1 MITVEDT
8 KHIWVTAD
16 HHFGHENIIEFCER
30 PYSTVEEMDEDLIA
44 KWNDV
49 VGDGDIV
56 YHLGDFTLG
65 ENMNKY
71 KRKLNG
77 RIYFI
82 LPKYHHDKRWLKYNN
97 YIPPLSESQ
106 RLDIDLGS
114 AHPFSIH
121 MFHYPIEDWEKKF
134 HGSIHLHGHSHG
146 KARKVERRIDVG
158 VDCWN
163 YRPVNLHQILQIEG
177 VV

>member
-8 KHIWVTAD
+8 KNVWVTAD
-16 HHFGHENIIEFCER
+16 HHFGHENIIRFCER
-30 PYSTVEEMDEDLIA
+30 PYNSIEKMDEDLIA

-49 VGDGDIV
+49 VGDGDTV

-65 ENMNKY
+65 DDLWKY
-71 KRKLNG
+71 LDRLKG
-77 RIYFI
+77 TVYFVST
-82 LPKYHHDKRWLKYNN
+82 PYHHDKRWMFFNRKTVS
-97 YIPPLSESQ
+97 LSESH
-106 RLDIDLGS
+106 RLDINLGS

-121 MFHYPIEDWEKKF
+121 MFHYPIEDWEKKY

-146 KARKVERRIDVG
+146 KASKIARRIDVG

-163 YRPVNLHQILQIEG
+163 YRPVNLHQILQMEG